1 MAAGMSAVL
10 SGTSAQT
17 LTLGIDREGRILPH
31 DRGAGDIIAGRPGS
45 LLGTN
50 LRALITGPG
59 DPEEALSGLIE
70 AIRADRESTTVL
82 TIRTASRA
90 AVDAVVTREP
100 IRSSDPALLDGAVR
114 RIGGALDIEQ
124 MAPELVNIL
133 VPHFC
138 NSAGLLMLESVMG
151 DAEYPDV
158 PRDGLHLVRRLAV
171 AHDDSDPGWD
181 AAFPVG
187 EILRYPADTPYTRC
201 LASRE
206 PVCVVM
212 TEEAAGKLASAWVRT
227 PVARLVAGTSMLLL
241 PLLAGEALLGFFVCV
256 RRIGF
261 HRFDAYDTE
270 IGMEFA
276 NRAGLF
282 MDSARRYSR
291 ERATAL
297 TLQRS
302 MLPTGLSHP
311 ASVEVRHRYLPGS
324 KLIEVGG
331 DWYESIALPGG
342 RVALVVGDVAG
353 HGVRA
358 AVTMGRLRT
367 AIKTLTM
374 LELPPAETLQRLDDL
389 MQELG
394 AVEPHFATCVYA
406 VFDTVDGTCELASAG
421 HLPPLLVRPD
431 GTSEFLDVSPA
442 PPLGIGASPI
452 ASRTLPIEDG
462 SLLVMYTDGLVEKR
476 TEDIDEGLAGLRKI
490 FGPGSTSEPLD
501 DLCRR
506 TLAGG

>member
-1 MAAGMSAVL
+1 MASTVAAEMSAVQ

-17 LTLGIDREGRILPH
+17 LTLGIDREGRILQH
-31 DRGAGDIIAGRPGS
+31 DRSAGDILAGRPGS

-90 AVDAVVTREP
+90 AVDAVVTLEP
-100 IRSSDPALLDGAVR
+100 IRSNDPELLAQVILRIPPPVAERFIDPALMRHALLDGAVR

-158 PRDGLHLVRRLAV
+158 PRGGQHLVRRLAV
-171 AHDDSDPGWD
+171 AYDDGDPGWD

-212 TEEAAGKLASAWVRT
+212 TEEAAGKLASAWFRT

-241 PLLAGEALLGFFVCV
+241 PLLAGEACSGSSSASGGSASTASTPTTPRSGWSSPTGPGCSWT
-256 RRIGF
+256 
-261 HRFDAYDTE
+261 A
-270 IGMEFA
+270 
-276 NRAGLF
+276 RAGTAGNARPRSPC
-282 MDSARRYSR
+282 SA
-291 ERATAL
+291 ACC
-297 TLQRS
+297 
-302 MLPTGLSHP
+302 
-311 ASVEVRHRYLPGS
+311 
-324 KLIEVGG
+324 
-331 DWYESIALPGG
+331 
-342 RVALVVGDVAG
+342 
-353 HGVRA
+353 
-358 AVTMGRLRT
+358 
-367 AIKTLTM
+367 
-374 LELPPAETLQRLDDL
+374 PPACPTRPRSRY
-389 MQELG
+389 G
-394 AVEPHFATCVYA
+394 T
-406 VFDTVDGTCELASAG
+406 GTCPAAS
-421 HLPPLLVRPD
+421 
-431 GTSEFLDVSPA
+431 
-442 PPLGIGASPI
+442 
-452 ASRTLPIEDG
+452 
-462 SLLVMYTDGLVEKR
+462 
-476 TEDIDEGLAGLRKI
+476 
-490 FGPGSTSEPLD
+490 
-501 DLCRR
+501 
-506 TLAGG
+506 